1 MEDYQ
6 WEADLAHSYAEL
18 LKSRNRAEALPL
30 HDSLLQFL
38 RLLPSLREAKR
49 RRNCKKN
56 HAEALPLH

>member
-18 LKSRNRAEALPL
+18 LKSRIRAEALPL

-38 RLLPSLREAKR
+38 RLVPSRREGTR
-49 RRNCKKN
+49 RRNCKKSSRS
-56 HAEALPLH
+56 P